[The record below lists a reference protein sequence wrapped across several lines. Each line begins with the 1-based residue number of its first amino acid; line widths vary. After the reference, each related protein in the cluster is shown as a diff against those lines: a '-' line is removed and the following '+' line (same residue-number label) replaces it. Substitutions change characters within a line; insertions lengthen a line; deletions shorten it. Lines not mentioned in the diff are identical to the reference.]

1 MSIVKTGKISE
12 CITTAKQI
20 IVCLQNGNVQITKE
34 EVHVMGIFSRFADI
48 VNANINS
55 LLDKAEDPEK
65 MVRLIIQEM
74 EDTLVEVR
82 SSSARTLA
90 DKKDVVRIIER
101 LKADAED
108 WESKATLAL
117 SKDRE
122 DLARQALAEK
132 QKAEEQAESYSK
144 DLNALDDQVSRLQ
157 NEIGQ
162 LQAKLEDA
170 KARQKTILMR
180 GKTASSR
187 LNVKTKLSN
196 GKLTD
201 AMSRFEQYERK
212 IDNLEA
218 EAESYDLG
226 NKSLSDEFAEL
237 ETSEKVDS
245 ELAALKAKLN
255 GSKKSK

>member
-1 MSIVKTGKISE
+1 
-12 CITTAKQI
+12 
-20 IVCLQNGNVQITKE
+20 
-34 EVHVMGIFSRFADI
+34 MGIFSRFADI

-90 DKKDVVRIIER
+90 DKKDVVRRIDR
-101 LKADAED
+101 LKAETAD
-108 WESKATLAL
+108 WQSKAELAL

-122 DLARQALAEK
+122 DLARQALSER
-132 QKAEEQAESYSK
+132 QRCEENVAMLDQDLESLDEQVNRLK
-144 DLNALDDQVSRLQ
+144 D
-157 NEIGQ
+157 EIGQ
-162 LQAKLEDA
+162 LQTKLEDA

-187 LNVKTKLSN
+187 LNVKTKLNS
-196 GKLTD
+196 GKIND
-201 AMSRFEQYERK
+201 ALSRFEQYERK

-218 EAESYDLG
+218 EVESYDLG
-226 NKSLSDEFAEL
+226 NKSLADEFAEL
-237 ETSEKVDS
+237 ESSDKVNS
-245 ELAALKAKLN
+245 ELEALKAKMN
-255 GSKKSK
+255 KAKKAKKD